1 MGLVFVQ
8 VGRQG
13 IFIVIVDNK
22 RAYLSKSL
30 AAEVQHTTVVVK
42 ISTATIFNTVVRPER
57 YI

>member
-1 MGLVFVQ
+1 MRLVFVQ

-13 IFIVIVDNK
+13 IFIVDNK

-42 ISTATIFNTVVRPER
+42 ISTATIFNTVVRSER